1 MPFKDPE
8 RRREWERAYRPAY
21 RARRRAEE
29 ARRREEE
36 DRRRARQAELAASG
50 LVPMRLRWP
59 LEFADRSY
67 AAGEVVWVLP
77 GTAWLLERARLAD
90 EILQPGPTGVR
101 VIIPASGAVGGPQR
115 AVKSSGPTG
124 ECLEASSW
132 PPRGC

>member
-36 DRRRARQAELAASG
+36 AARRLKEAELRSRG
-50 LVPMRLRWP
+50 LTPMRLIWP

-67 AAGEVVWVLP
+67 PAGEVVWVLP
-77 GTAWLLERARLAD
+77 GTAWLLERARLA
-90 EILQPGPTGVR
+90 EPIPRGEWVSYGVR
-101 VIIPASGAVGGPQR
+101 TI
-115 AVKSSGPTG
+115 T
-124 ECLEASSW
+124 L
-132 PPRGC
+132 